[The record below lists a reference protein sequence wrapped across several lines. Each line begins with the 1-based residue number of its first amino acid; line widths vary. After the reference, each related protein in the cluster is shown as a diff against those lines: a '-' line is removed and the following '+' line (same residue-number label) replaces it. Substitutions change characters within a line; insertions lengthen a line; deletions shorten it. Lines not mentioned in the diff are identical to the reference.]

1 MATLKGSICL
11 TDIPKELIVQSE
23 KNGKKY
29 LNIMVC
35 ERQEVSQFGNTHYIR
50 LAAKKDDKTVYIGDL
65 KPYELQG
72 QPAPQPEEAQDDD
85 LPF

>member
-1 MATLKGSICL
+1 MTLTGSICL
-11 TDIPKELIVQSE
+11 TDIPKDMITKSE

-35 ERQEVSQFGNTHYIR
+35 ERQEVSQFGQTHNIR
-50 LAAKKDDKTVYIGDL
+50 LAAKKDDKVVYIGNM
-65 KPYELQG
+65 KPYEQQA
-72 QPAPQPEEAQDDD
+72 QPAPQTQEEDDD